1 VAPGRKVSCCV
12 TLGGSN
18 RTIAPGRIEEG
29 SMADAITFDVLKK
42 KTVAE
47 LRDMAKGLTHEAVK
61 GYTQMNKEH
70 LLPALCKALGIE
82 IGIHHHVVDSFD
94 KSKIK
99 ARMKTLHAERDQA
112 LQAHDSEKLKAVRS
126 ELHVLNHRLRAHM
139 V

>member
-1 VAPGRKVSCCV
+1 
-12 TLGGSN
+12 
-18 RTIAPGRIEEG
+18 
-29 SMADAITFDVLKK
+29 MAITYEDLKR

-47 LRDMAKGLTHEAVK
+47 LRDMAKGLTHEAVH

-82 IGIHHHVVDSFD
+82 HAHHHVEEGFD

-99 ARMKTLHAERDQA
+99 ARMKMLRDERTKALGTHDSAKLKMLRAELHA
-112 LQAHDSEKLKAVRS
+112 
-126 ELHVLNHRLRAHM
+126 LNHRIRGHM